1 MWLPASV
8 AHHQGVAV
16 GYITHAQEFSAF
28 LPLALEWPAPMLP
41 SPAKRDQHPT
51 NYYAQ
56 VLVLEVV
63 GG

>member
-8 AHHQGVAV
+8 AHQEVAI
-16 GYITHAQEFSAF
+16 GPITHAQEFSAF